1 MPDGGWGFVGHIG
14 GDDFIVLTRPQ
25 HSIDVAH
32 RIVNAFRHRLPEYHG
47 REDFGRGSY
56 KSQNRKGEVEEF
68 DLLSLS
74 IAIVSTEVNKF
85 GSYAELASLASEIK
99 KLAKK
104 QKGFSIV
111 RDRRLLG
118 PKSEPAGASTS
129 GISAVADDILGDSCS
144 GNAREEAISLG
155 RSNIRLPA

>member
-1 MPDGGWGFVGHIG
+1 MSLIG
-14 GDDFIVLTRPQ
+14 LFMLFR
-25 HSIDVAH
+25 SIA
-32 RIVNAFRHRLPEYHG
+32 EYHG
-47 REDFGRGSY
+47 TEDFARGSY
-56 KSQNRKGEVEEF
+56 NSQNRKGEREEF

-85 GSYAELASLASEIK
+85 SSYAELASLASEIK

-118 PKSEPAGASTS
+118 PKSETGGAGPAGTS
-129 GISAVADDILGDSCS
+129 AGLHDT
-144 GNAREEAISLG
+144 G
-155 RSNIRLPA
+155 R